1 MQKGPTLSGGGAPLR
16 RGGHASTISRAAR
29 PEDLRS
35 LAAVGTR
42 DADQSPV
49 LGGMPAPSS
58 TLIAQFARLA
68 EMLNSAGLGPAD
80 FLYSSLKWR
89 LQRPGIN
96 RYPLPRSLLKTLWQ
110 VLTNPPMVPRGVP
123 RASILA
129 ASSYVVSANLLRQ
142 VIADLEAGEG
152 ILFDASDVAS
162 RPRAAR
168 LVDALN
174 MLLALPRAVIFTM
187 RVRSTLMR
195 VGTGPVERNRIALA
209 GFVHGIHRSAA
220 RAILKKIRPKCL
232 VIGNGNRP
240 LELSL
245 WAEARAQ
252 GIATVLLPY
261 AEINLKPAR
270 FLSLCRGNFDLILPF
285 SDYSADQIRKL
296 RHNVQFEV
304 VGFPAGFAS
313 TDVDDSVLDKTGARR
328 RNVLYIA
335 GNNFETAAA
344 KLIREAFGHST
355 DLRLRVRPHPRSRK
369 NKGPIPSELFGWL
382 DQIGLSDPDR
392 VKLSED
398 IAYSDVVITIRST
411 AAIDA
416 MMAGVPLVWLS
427 PLAYR
432 KELEHAPLRMQRLGL
447 LEATTSIE
455 LRMIINKLLDDESE
469 RKRVVEEQWSQLRAG
484 GYNRNYFNKVRSA
497 LRRLVGRCQLVKSND
512 KSPSFGRLREIR

>member
-1 MQKGPTLSGGGAPLR
+1 
-16 RGGHASTISRAAR
+16 
-29 PEDLRS
+29 
-35 LAAVGTR
+35 
-42 DADQSPV
+42 
-49 LGGMPAPSS
+49 
-58 TLIAQFARLA
+58 
-68 EMLNSAGLGPAD
+68 
-80 FLYSSLKWR
+80 
-89 LQRPGIN
+89 
-96 RYPLPRSLLKTLWQ
+96 
-110 VLTNPPMVPRGVP
+110 
-123 RASILA
+123 
-129 ASSYVVSANLLRQ
+129 
-142 VIADLEAGEG
+142 
-152 ILFDASDVAS
+152 
-162 RPRAAR
+162 
-168 LVDALN
+168 
-174 MLLALPRAVIFTM
+174 
-187 RVRSTLMR
+187 
-195 VGTGPVERNRIALA
+195 
-209 GFVHGIHRSAA
+209 
-220 RAILKKIRPKCL
+220 
-232 VIGNGNRP
+232 
-240 LELSL
+240 L

-285 SDYSADQIRKL
+285 SDYSANQIRKL
-296 RHNVQFEV
+296 KHNVQFEV

-313 TDVDDSVLDKTGARR
+313 ADVDDSVLDKTGARR

-344 KLIREAFGHST
+344 KLIREAFGYST

-369 NKGPIPSELFGWL
+369 NKGPTPSELFGWL
-382 DQIGLSDPDR
+382 DQSWISDPDR

-398 IAYSDVVITIRST
+398 IAHSDVVITIRST

-455 LRMIINKLLDDESE
+455 LRTIINKLLDDESE

-484 GYNRNYFNKVRSA
+484 GYDRNYFNKVRSA

>member
-1 MQKGPTLSGGGAPLR
+1 VQKGTMLSGGGTPLGL
-16 RGGHASTISRAAR
+16 GGHASTISRGAG
-29 PEDLRS
+29 PENLSTIRS

-42 DADQSPV
+42 DAGQSPV
-49 LGGMPAPSS
+49 LDPPSS
-58 TLIAQFARLA
+58 TLIADFARLA
-68 EMLNSAGLGPAD
+68 ETLDSAGLGPAD
-80 FLYSSLKWR
+80 YLYSSLKWR

-96 RYPLPRSLLKTLWQ
+96 QYPLPRSLLKTLWQ
-110 VLTNPPMVPRGVP
+110 VLTNPPMVPRRVAH
-123 RASILA
+123 ASILA

-162 RPRAAR
+162 RPRIAR

-174 MLLALPRAVIFTM
+174 LLLALPRALIFTV

-195 VGTGPVERNRIALA
+195 VGAGSVERNRIALA
-209 GFVHGIHRSAA
+209 GFVNGIHRSAA
-220 RAILKKIRPKCL
+220 RAILKKVRPKCL

-270 FLSLCRGNFDLILPF
+270 FLSLCRGNFDLVLPF
-285 SDYSADQIRKL
+285 SDYSASQMRKL
-296 RHNVQFEV
+296 KPNVQFEV
-304 VGFPAGFAS
+304 VGFPVGFAS
-313 TDVDDSVLDKTGARR
+313 ADVDDSVFDKTEPR
-328 RNVLYIA
+328 RNVLYVA

-355 DLRLRVRPHPRSRK
+355 DLRLRVRPHPR
-369 NKGPIPSELFGWL
+369 NWQHKGSAPSELFGWL
-382 DQIGLSDPDR
+382 DQTGISDPDR
-392 VKLSED
+392 VELSED
-398 IAYSDVVITIRST
+398 IALSDVVITIRST

-427 PLAYR
+427 PPPYR
-432 KELEHAPLRMQRLGL
+432 KELEHAPLRMQRLGS
-447 LEATTSIE
+447 LEATTSTE
-455 LRMIINKLLDDESE
+455 LRTIINKLLDDESE
-469 RKRVVEEQWSQLRAG
+469 RKRVVEEQWFHLRAA
-484 GYNRNYFNKVRSA
+484 GYDRNYFTNVRSA
-497 LRRLVGRCQLVKSND
+497 LRQLVGRCQLVKSND
-512 KSPSFGRLREIR
+512 KSPGFGLRETP